1 MAIKRTGYVLMETLL
16 RLEGYKIISND
27 SKLYDFII
35 KILTGEI
42 RFEEIVI
49 WLKQNTSP
57 FKFIGIFTYQKSK
70 PPQLAF

>member
-1 MAIKRTGYVLMETLL
+1 MNHPFVDGNKRTGYVLMETLL
-16 RLEGYKIISND
+16 RLGGYKIINND

-35 KILTGEI
+35 KISTGDI

-57 FKFIGIFTYQKSK
+57 F
-70 PPQLAF
+70 

>member
-35 KILTGEI
+35 KISTGEI

-49 WLKQNTSP
+49 GLKQNTSP
-57 FKFIGIFTYQKSK
+57 F
-70 PPQLAF
+70 